1 MIIIVLGK
9 KPLPT
14 SCRWNVFFSL
24 FVCCCSQFMWYLAE
38 IHLANRASPARVIR
52 SLLSNNI
59 VITIHFYIASMP
71 RTILSL
77 PSISTLHQCNAA
89 MLMWVAKLPY
99 SLDYQNAGYF
109 LYSPYFPEF
118 APFASEQNF
127 PSLALLPSA
136 SRSLATEQSY
146 HVRHICNLRKLASRP
161 SFPSLLGAPS
171 MLQIWKKMFVNK
183 SWVTSTKVLIK

>member
-1 MIIIVLGK
+1 M
-9 KPLPT
+9 
-14 SCRWNVFFSL
+14 CFFLCL
-24 FVCCCSQFMWYLAE
+24 FVVVLNLCDTWLKYIWQTE
-38 IHLANRASPARVIR
+38 PARLVW
-52 SLLSNNI
+52 SGAYS
-59 VITIHFYIASMP
+59 